1 MSLSDILEQG
11 NKHDFIVLQSLTYY
25 SFFDYDDW
33 KPFPPPD
40 CFELGDY
47 LSFGDKKNIISWGFQ
62 TNLII
67 PNLHHNRKVLASLVL
82 I

>member
-1 MSLSDILEQG
+1 MMIENLS
-11 NKHDFIVLQSLTYY
+11 
-25 SFFDYDDW
+25 
-33 KPFPPPD
+33 PPPD

-47 LSFGDKKNIISWGFQ
+47 LSLGDKKNIISWGFQ